1 MAARPLAGAAG
12 AAAGAGGG
20 TAMGFEFRST
30 GAEAALPDLAFD
42 ALRSV
47 CEQAAN
53 ETANPSATRARTSP
67 VEPGGRGLYPDRP
80 AAAERDA
87 PIGAAVE
94 GAVGR

>member
-1 MAARPLAGAAG
+1 
-12 AAAGAGGG
+12 
-20 TAMGFEFRST
+20 
-30 GAEAALPDLAFD
+30 
-42 ALRSV
+42 
-47 CEQAAN
+47 
-53 ETANPSATRARTSP
+53 